1 MADGWDSH
9 KQRDDNFKNL
19 EGEQNVDPQPKHR
32 LGRHMI
38 GWIILFVLF
47 IVGAGIFAAFGPFDG
62 SATNAIRG
70 YVNTNS
76 STVGDGNSANPSPSA
91 RLGNAAQTA
100 DVSQL
105 LSHPK
110 QFEDHPV
117 VLSQAVVQ
125 QRLSNNVVTVGSAD
139 THNPQ
144 GNGSVTVALPADAT
158 QKNFEQGTPVRITG
172 TLTPV
177 PPGELDLGLTSSQVQ
192 QVEQQGFYLRA
203 SAIYPVPGNDRT
215 R

>member
-1 MADGWDSH
+1 MADESDAH

-47 IVGAGIFAAFGPFDG
+47 IVGAGIFAAYGPFDG

-76 STVGDGNSANPSPSA
+76 GTVGDGNSANPSPTPQV
-91 RLGNAAQTA
+91 GNAPQTA
-100 DVSQL
+100 NVSQL

-110 QFEDHPV
+110 QYEDHPV

-125 QRLSNNVVTVGSAD
+125 QRLSNNVLTVGSGD
-139 THNPQ
+139 TRNAQ
-144 GNGSVTVALPADAT
+144 GNESVTVALPANAA
-158 QKNFEQGTPVRITG
+158 QENFEQGTPVRIMG
-172 TLTPV
+172 TLTPI
-177 PPGELDLGLTSSQVQ
+177 PQGELDLGLTSTQVQ
-192 QVEQQGFYLRA
+192 KVEQQGFYLRA
-203 SAIYPVPGNDRT
+203 SAIYPVSDNNRT